1 MIKGTFKIG
10 GDVIEVVVKE
20 NNVFFRD
27 ISTGTVTTLAGLKLS
42 KQGVFK
48 QFPEL
53 KEDKDWKKKA
63 VKKFNNHIKKIPRED
78 KTLEYL
84 KDELSTHGYEPLFYQ
99 RGGHRPIKYR

>member
-53 KEDKDWKKKA
+53 KEDKDWKRKQL
-63 VKKFNNHIKKIPRED
+63 KI
-78 KTLEYL
+78 
-84 KDELSTHGYEPLFYQ
+84 
-99 RGGHRPIKYR
+99 